1 MKTKK
6 MMRPIAMAACMLAL
20 VEAHAQTSV
29 LGNTPTSPGTDYVGW
44 DNSTTVPLMIR
55 HDANQP
61 IEWYTNAIQR
71 MLLNENVTTDMGPG
85 DPFPGVPRHGFLL
98 LSGQPDAFTNGSCR
112 APFTRL
118 HLIDDVG
125 DVDPVVYAQE
135 HGFRPWQRNG
145 ITFTGNSDQAYI
157 GQRYDDD
164 DNTDFVIQWSDNPNG
179 SPWGVDRMKFVFT
192 TEYDPGDP
200 RGAASVAGLEAIR
213 LWPKSIDEVNVGIG
227 DYTTAGVDPSERLDV
242 LTGRV
247 RIRQLPDDDACEED
261 YLVMVVD
268 ASSDPDERGVVKWVD
283 PSVLTGSPDCDW
295 TMDAPT
301 NLMWTATAGIGTTAN
316 CPELDW
322 RVGIGTSQPAF
333 KLDVRHSDADLPV
346 SGAIQAYLLAGSAS
360 GATAVYAEV
369 APIGSASV
377 DNPTGVRG
385 RVSGV
390 DYIGKGVLG
399 EAVAGPS
406 DGNTLRAIGVEG
418 TSTGPSS
425 GTLTEGIGSTG
436 KVFGASGGT
445 VSFASGV
452 YGEVTCT
459 GAVTTATA
467 VEGIITGSGAS
478 TARHGLSGFVYGQGV
493 TTNAYGAR
501 LFANGGTST
510 NYGVYAEGSGSNAFG
525 GYFIGDTHVQGNL
538 TVSGTY
544 PGSDAML
551 KTDVQGL
558 TDPLSTIAL
567 LQPKRYSFL
576 SAQFPQLA
584 LPEGE
589 HMGFVAQEVQAV
601 LPGIVRSFHQPA
613 RFDSLGAEIA
623 PSFNYLGVN
632 YTEVIPLL
640 VAGMQQQQAQIAQLQ
655 AQLNACCASPSD
667 DGTRSAMGSAPDEK
681 LTPSQE
687 RLLRIAPNPFTDR
700 TTLYCT
706 LERAGRMQLMANSS
720 DGRDLRMLS
729 EGQREAGEFQ
739 YEWSTEHLAPG
750 VYYVTLLLDGEPV
763 VKRAV
768 KVGR

>member
-1 MKTKK
+1 MFQGGLT
-6 MMRPIAMAACMLAL
+6 AADERGQLFA
-20 VEAHAQTSV
+20 VPT
-29 LGNTPTSPGTDYVGW
+29 LGHFNINSPNGHFQLHTQNV
-44 DNSTTVPLMIR
+44 
-55 HDANQP
+55 
-61 IEWYTNAIQR
+61 QR
-71 MLLNENVTTDMGPG
+71 VRLNGNVISNMGPPTAP
-85 DPFPGVPRHGFLL
+85 PFLNVNRDGFMAI
-98 LSGQPDAFTNGSCR
+98 SGTENAFNNVNSR
-112 APFTRL
+112 VPFTRL
-118 HLIDDVG
+118 HLVDDA
-125 DVDPVVYAQE
+125 VDPTNPVKYAQE

-145 ITFTGNSDQAYI
+145 ITFTGNSDQSYI
-157 GQRYDDD
+157 GHKYGTD
-164 DNTDFVIQWSDNPNG
+164 DNTDFVVQWSDNPNG

-192 TEYDPGDP
+192 TEFNAGAA
-200 RGAASVAGLEAIR
+200 RGAATLEGLEAMR
-213 LWPKSIDEVNVGIG
+213 LWPRNNNEVNVGIG
-227 DYTTAGVDPSERLDV
+227 DFAPPAVGDPTERVDMLNGRL
-242 LTGRV
+242 
-247 RIRQLPDDDACEED
+247 RIRQLPDDAEHSGP
-261 YLVMVVD
+261 YRVMVVD
-268 ASSDPDERGVVKWVD
+268 DSPAPSAERGVVKWATM
-283 PSVLTGSPDCDW
+283 PTNPGGADCDW
-295 TMDAPT
+295 TIQNAGTSGSTVPH
-301 NLMWTATAGIGTTAN
+301 NVYTATGTSDE
-316 CPELDW
+316 CPDKSDL
-322 RVGIGTSQPAF
+322 VGIGTSQPAF

-567 LQPKRYSFL
+567 LQPMRYSFL

-681 LTPSQE
+681 LTPAQE

-706 LERAGRMQLMANSS
+706 LERAGRVQLMANSS

-739 YEWSTEHLAPG
+739 YEWSTEQLAPG